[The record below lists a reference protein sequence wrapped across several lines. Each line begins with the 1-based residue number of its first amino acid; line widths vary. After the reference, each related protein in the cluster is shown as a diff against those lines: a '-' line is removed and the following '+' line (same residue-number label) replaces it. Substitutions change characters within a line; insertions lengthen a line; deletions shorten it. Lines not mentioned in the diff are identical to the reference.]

1 MKIRLTKASTA
12 RWRAAVRPS
21 SMHLVVFD
29 VAAGILAQTEEL
41 MCDPAEIEPVVTEL
55 VRLAQIAASSTKGL
69 FLWGSL

>member
-1 MKIRLTKASTA
+1 
-12 RWRAAVRPS
+12 
-21 SMHLVVFD
+21 MHLVVFN